1 MGRVFEG
8 AACDGFRF
16 NRRQAL
22 ANGGYSSISFLI
34 GESAFGSSTPEATK
48 SLIIIYLS
56 GGLAHQDSFDPK
68 PKAPAEIRGEFQSI
82 TTRLPGIR
90 FSEHLPRLAA
100 RNDKF
105 SIIRSLVGFVDEH
118 SSYQNLTGFPMALAK
133 KEGKPHIGSIV
144 ARALGTANGTTPPF
158 VDLFPVMQHRPYN
171 SPGPGSLG
179 TANMGARLDAGDLGP
194 MKVSPEM
201 MDSIRGRESL
211 SKQIDSINP
220 SYGNDFKIPYSKAFN
235 LLITQS
241 LSKTLNIEHESQK
254 LVDRYGRGD
263 PKHQGDGAPLW
274 NDQLILARRLVEAG
288 ARVVTI
294 AYGFW
299 DTHGNN
305 FKHLKSNLPVFD
317 QGISA
322 LLDDLS
328 ERGLLETTT
337 VLVCGEF
344 GRTPKINKDAGRDH
358 WARVNT
364 CLLAGGLIKPGIV
377 LGSTDSHAA
386 EVHDNP
392 VHHRDVLAT
401 VLNSIGLDLEKP
413 IQDVEGRPVSPLPGT
428 AKPIEKILNA

>member
-1 MGRVFEG
+1 MGRHPES
-8 AACDGFRF
+8 AACDGFRV
-16 NRRQAL
+16 NRRQVL
-22 ANGGYSSISFLI
+22 ANGGFSTISFLI
-34 GESAFGSSTPEATK
+34 GKSALGSTKPEATK
-48 SLIIIYLS
+48 ALIVIYLS

-68 PKAPAEIRGEFQSI
+68 PTAPAEIRGEFQTI

-105 SIIRSLVGFVDEH
+105 SLIRSLVGFVDEH

-144 ARALGTANGTTPPF
+144 SRALGSTNGSTPPF

-179 TANMGARLDAGDLGP
+179 TANMGARLDARDLGP
-194 MKVSPEM
+194 MRVRPEM
-201 MDSIRGRESL
+201 MDSIKGRESL
-211 SKQIDSINP
+211 SRQIDRINP
-220 SYGNDFKIPYSKAFN
+220 GFGNDFKVPYSKAFD
-235 LLITQS
+235 LLLTQS
-241 LSKTLNIEHESQK
+241 LSKTLDVENETQK
-254 LVDRYGRGD
+254 VVDRYGRGD

-288 ARVVTI
+288 ARVVTL

-305 FKHLKSNLPVFD
+305 FRHLKSNLPVFD

-337 VLVCGEF
+337 VMVCGEF

-377 LGSTDSHAA
+377 IGSTDSHAS

-401 VLNSIGLDLEKP
+401 VLCSIGLDLEKP
-413 IQDVEGRPVSPLPGT
+413 IQDVEGRPMSPLPGT
-428 AKPIEKILNA
+428 AKPIEKILKA